1 MAQNHADT
9 LISLEVVSAAMPTY
23 DYSCRSCGARFEA
36 WQKMTDDPI
45 TICPT
50 CGGPVRRIIYPVG
63 LVFKG
68 SGFYSTD
75 NHRPVATAS
84 DSSDGA
90 GDAGK
95 DTAAAA
101 ASKPAASAAADTAS
115 GSGSGVKRSGAADAS
130 SKPATSAAATPATSA
145 KG

>member
-1 MAQNHADT
+1 M
-9 LISLEVVSAAMPTY
+9 S
-23 DYSCRSCGARFEA
+23 
-36 WQKMTDDPI
+36 DDPI

-75 NHRPVATAS
+75 NHRPVATSS
-84 DSSDGA
+84 DSHDGA
-90 GDAGK
+90 GDAGT
-95 DTAAAA
+95 DAAAA
-101 ASKPAASAAADTAS
+101 ATPAASAASDKAS
-115 GSGSGVKRSGAADAS
+115 GSGTDAKRSSAADVTT
-130 SKPATSAAATPATSA
+130 KPATSAAATPATSA